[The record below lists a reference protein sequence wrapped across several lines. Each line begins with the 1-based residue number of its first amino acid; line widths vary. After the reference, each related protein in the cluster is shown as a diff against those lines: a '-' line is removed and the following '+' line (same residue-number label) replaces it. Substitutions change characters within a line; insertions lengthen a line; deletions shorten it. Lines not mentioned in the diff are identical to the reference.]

1 MDGWSDFGSGAMQ
14 KQNFVLT
21 CLACLVVSW
30 PASLVR
36 AAEGPEVAGISMQR
50 LERLDALLERE
61 IAAGRSSGLVVAI
74 ARNGQ
79 VIQRTYGYMN
89 LESREPM
96 RADAMFRLYSM
107 TKPIASVAL
116 LTLYEQGLFQ
126 LTDPLDKY
134 IPQFADLKVY
144 AGKNAEGK
152 PILEAP
158 KRKPT
163 IQDAFRH
170 TLGLS
175 GGLGNTDVDALYR
188 AAGLG
193 MFELDSLRDEI
204 ERLATV
210 PLRYSPGDQWV
221 YGLGHDVQAYLVEH
235 FSGMPYADYVR
246 TTILEPLGM
255 RNTAFGVPPARKRDF
270 ATVYNRD
277 ASGKLVADTA
287 DRYARFTDHAFAT
300 LSLSGSAP
308 DYLRFARM
316 LLNGGELDDVRILG
330 RKTVELM
337 AQNHLPANIPSIA
350 SNGPAATG
358 YGLGVSVT
366 LDTAALGRPG
376 SIGSFGWG
384 GAATTTFTVDPA
396 EDMAIVIMGQVMPN
410 DADLLQRVEM
420 LVYQALVD
428 VRDR

>member
-1 MDGWSDFGSGAMQ
+1 MHDKSMLA
-14 KQNFVLT
+14 VAT
-21 CLACLVVSW
+21 YLACAMALW
-30 PASLVR
+30 HAPAAI
-36 AAEGPEVAGISMQR
+36 AAESAEVAGISLER

-61 IAAGRSSGLVVAI
+61 IAAGRLSGMVVAV
-74 ARNGQ
+74 ARHGE
-79 VIQRTYGYMN
+79 VIQRNYGYMA

-96 RADAMFRLYSM
+96 RPDAMFRLYSM

-144 AGKNAEGK
+144 AGKDANGR

-188 AAGLG
+188 EAGLG
-193 MFELDSLRDEI
+193 MFELESLRQEVD
-204 ERLATV
+204 RLAAV

-235 FSGMPYADYVR
+235 FSGRPYADYVR
-246 TTILEPLGM
+246 TVILEPLGM
-255 RNTAFGVPPARKRDF
+255 RKTAFGVPAAMKRDF
-270 ATVYNRD
+270 VTVYNRGAD
-277 ASGKLVADTA
+277 GKLVPDTA
-287 DRYARFTDHAFAT
+287 DRYARFTDHAFGT

-316 LLNGGELDDVRILG
+316 LLNGGELDGVRILG

-337 AQNHLPANIPSIA
+337 AQNHLPPNIPSIA
-350 SNGPAATG
+350 ANGPAATG

-366 LDTAALGRPG
+366 LDTAALGRLG
-376 SIGSFGWG
+376 SVGTFGWG
-384 GAATTTFTVDPA
+384 GAASTTFSVNPA
-396 EDMAIVIMGQVMPN
+396 EDMAIVIMGQVLPS
-410 DADLLQRVEM
+410 DGDLLQKVET
-420 LVYQALVD
+420 LVYQALID
-428 VRDR
+428 SPSVRQSEHE

>member
-1 MDGWSDFGSGAMQ
+1 MQ
-14 KQNFVLT
+14 KMNRAAVA
-21 CLACLVVSW
+21 ACLVGALLLWQVP
-30 PASLVR
+30 PAT
-36 AAEGPEVAGISMQR
+36 AAEDEGAVARAGLS
-50 LERLDALLERE
+50 LERLDRLDALIERE
-61 IAAGRSSGLVVAI
+61 IAAGRSSGMVVVVARHG
-74 ARNGQ
+74 A
-79 VIQRTYGYMN
+79 VVQRHYGFMD
-89 LESREPM
+89 LESRTPM
-96 RADAMFRLYSM
+96 QADAMFRLYSM

-116 LTLYEQGLFQ
+116 LTLYEQGHFQ
-126 LTDPLDKY
+126 LTDPLDQY
-134 IPQFADLKVY
+134 IPQFAGLKVY
-144 AGKNAEGK
+144 AGKDASGQ

-175 GGLGNTDVDALYR
+175 GGLGPTDVDVLYR
-188 AAGLG
+188 EAGIG
-193 MFELDSLRDEI
+193 MFELDSLREEM

-235 FSGMPYADYVR
+235 FSGMPYAEYVR

-255 RNTAFGVPPARKRDF
+255 RRTTFGVPPALKRDF
-270 ATVYNRD
+270 ATVYDRD
-277 ASGKLVADTA
+277 AAGSLVPDRA
-287 DRYARFTDHAFAT
+287 DRYARFTDHAFGT
-300 LSLSGSAP
+300 LSMSGSAP
-308 DYLRFARM
+308 DYLRFAQM
-316 LLNGGELDDVRILG
+316 LLNGGELDGVRILG

-337 AQNHLPANIPSIA
+337 TQNHLPPNIPSIA
-350 SNGPAATG
+350 PNGPAATG

-376 SIGSFGWG
+376 SPGTFGWG
-384 GAATTTFTVDPA
+384 GAATTTFSVNPA

-410 DADLLQRVEM
+410 DGDLLQKVET

-428 VRDR
+428 SPETLR

>member
-1 MDGWSDFGSGAMQ
+1 MHEKSMLRVVAHR
-14 KQNFVLT
+14 
-21 CLACLVVSW
+21 ACAAALCQAPV
-30 PASLVR
+30 AI
-36 AAEGPEVAGISMQR
+36 AAETADVAGISLER
-50 LERLDALLERE
+50 LGRLDALLERE
-61 IAAGRSSGLVVAI
+61 IAAGRLSGMVVAV
-74 ARNGQ
+74 ARHGE
-79 VIQRTYGYMN
+79 VIQRNYGYMD

-144 AGKNAEGK
+144 AGKDANGR
-152 PILEAP
+152 PILETP

-188 AAGLG
+188 EAGLG
-193 MFELDSLRDEI
+193 MFELESLRQEI
-204 ERLATV
+204 DRLATV
-210 PLRYSPGDQWV
+210 PLRYSPGEQWV

-246 TTILEPLGM
+246 AAVLEPLGM
-255 RNTAFGVPPARKRDF
+255 RHTAFGVPPAMKRDF
-270 ATVYNRD
+270 ATVYARD
-277 ASGKLVADTA
+277 ADGKLVPDTA
-287 DRYARFTDHAFAT
+287 DRYARFTAHAFGT

-316 LLNGGELDDVRILG
+316 LLNSGELDGVRILG

-337 AQNHLPANIPSIA
+337 AQNHLPPNIPSIA
-350 SNGPAATG
+350 ANGPAATG

-366 LDTAALGRPG
+366 LDAAALGRLG
-376 SIGSFGWG
+376 SVGVFGWG
-384 GAATTTFTVDPA
+384 GAATTTFSVNPA
-396 EDMAIVIMGQVMPN
+396 EDMALVIMGQVMPN
-410 DADLLQRVEM
+410 DGDLLQKVET
-420 LVYQALVD
+420 LVYQALID
-428 VRDR
+428 AP

>member
-1 MDGWSDFGSGAMQ
+1 
-14 KQNFVLT
+14 
-21 CLACLVVSW
+21 
-30 PASLVR
+30 
-36 AAEGPEVAGISMQR
+36 
-50 LERLDALLERE
+50 
-61 IAAGRSSGLVVAI
+61 
-74 ARNGQ
+74 
-79 VIQRTYGYMN
+79 
-89 LESREPM
+89 
-96 RADAMFRLYSM
+96 MFRLYSM

-126 LTDPLDKY
+126 LTDPLDRY

-144 AGKNAEGK
+144 AGKDANGR

-188 AAGLG
+188 EAGLG
-193 MFELDSLRDEI
+193 MFELESLRQEI
-204 ERLATV
+204 DRLATV

-246 TTILEPLGM
+246 TAILEPLGM
-255 RNTAFGVPPARKRDF
+255 RQTTFGVPPAMKRNF
-270 ATVYNRD
+270 AAVYDRNAD
-277 ASGKLVADTA
+277 GQLVRDTA
-287 DRYARFTDHAFAT
+287 DRYARFTDHAFGT

-316 LLNGGELDDVRILG
+316 LLNGGELDGVRILG

-337 AQNHLPANIPSIA
+337 ARNHLPSNIPSIA
-350 SNGPAATG
+350 ATGPAATG

-376 SIGSFGWG
+376 SAGTFGWG
-384 GAATTTFTVDPA
+384 GAASTTFSVNPA
-396 EDMAIVIMGQVMPN
+396 EDMAIVIMGQVMPS
-410 DADLLQRVEM
+410 DGDLLQKVET
-420 LVYQALVD
+420 LVYQALID
-428 VRDR
+428 TP

>member
-1 MDGWSDFGSGAMQ
+1 MQ
-14 KQNFVLT
+14 IEKLIRIV
-21 CLACLVVSW
+21 ASLVCAALMAQA
-30 PASLVR
+30 PLVR
-36 AAEGPEVAGISMQR
+36 AAEGDVAGISLQR
-50 LERLDALLERE
+50 LQRLDSLLERE
-61 IAAGRSSGLVVAI
+61 IAAGRLSGMVVAV
-74 ARNGQ
+74 ARHGE
-79 VIQRTYGYMN
+79 VIQRNYGYMD
-89 LESREPM
+89 LQSREPM

-126 LTDPLDKY
+126 LTDPLDRY
-134 IPQFADLKVY
+134 IPQFASLKVY
-144 AGKNAEGK
+144 AGKGADGK

-175 GGLGNTDVDALYR
+175 GGLGNSDVDALYR

-193 MFELDSLRDEI
+193 MFELESLRDEI
-204 ERLATV
+204 DRLATV

-246 TTILEPLGM
+246 KSILEPLGM
-255 RNTAFGVPPARKRDF
+255 RNTAFGVPPDMKRNF
-270 ATVYNRD
+270 ATVYDRD

-316 LLNGGELDDVRILG
+316 LLHGGELDGVRILG

-337 AQNHLPANIPSIA
+337 TQNHLPQNIPSIA
-350 SNGPAATG
+350 ANGPAATG
-358 YGLGVSVT
+358 YGLGVAVT

-376 SIGSFGWG
+376 SVGSFGWG
-384 GAATTTFTVDPA
+384 GAATTTFTVNPA
-396 EDMAIVIMGQVMPN
+396 EDMTIVIMAQVLPN
-410 DADLLQRVEM
+410 DADLLQKVET
-420 LVYQALVD
+420 LVYQTLVD
-428 VRDR
+428 AP

>member
-1 MDGWSDFGSGAMQ
+1 MHEKSALRVVTYLAYAMA
-14 KQNFVLT
+14 LWH
-21 CLACLVVSW
+21 A
-30 PASLVR
+30 PAAT
-36 AAEGPEVAGISMQR
+36 AAEALEVAGISLER
-50 LERLDALLERE
+50 LQRLDALLERE
-61 IAAGRSSGLVVAI
+61 IAAGRLSGMVVAV
-74 ARNGQ
+74 ARHGE
-79 VIQRTYGYMN
+79 VIQRNYGNMD

-96 RADAMFRLYSM
+96 RADAVFRLYSM

-144 AGKNAEGK
+144 AGKDTNGR
-152 PILEAP
+152 PILETP

-188 AAGLG
+188 EAGLG
-193 MFELDSLRDEI
+193 MFELDSLRQEI
-204 ERLATV
+204 DRLATV

-221 YGLGHDVQAYLVEH
+221 YGLGHDVQAYLVEY
-235 FSGMPYADYVR
+235 FAGMPYADYVR
-246 TTILEPLGM
+246 TAVLEPLGM
-255 RNTAFGVPPARKRDF
+255 RHTAFGVPPAMKRDF
-270 ATVYNRD
+270 ATVYNRSAD
-277 ASGKLVADTA
+277 GKLVPDTA
-287 DRYARFTDHAFAT
+287 DRYARFTEHAFGT

-308 DYLRFARM
+308 DYLRFALM
-316 LLNGGELDDVRILG
+316 LLNGGELDGVRILG

-337 AQNHLPANIPSIA
+337 TQNHLPPNIPSIA
-350 SNGPAATG
+350 ANGPAATG

-366 LDTAALGRPG
+366 LDTAALGRLG
-376 SIGSFGWG
+376 SVGTFGWG
-384 GAATTTFTVDPA
+384 GAATTTFSVNPA

-410 DADLLQRVEM
+410 DGELLQKVET
-420 LVYQALVD
+420 LVYQALID
-428 VRDR
+428 TP

>member
-1 MDGWSDFGSGAMQ
+1 MHRKS
-14 KQNFVLT
+14 VLRVVAY
-21 CLACLVVSW
+21 LACVMALM
-30 PASLVR
+30 PAPVTK
-36 AAEGPEVAGISMQR
+36 AADAPEVAGISLER

-61 IAAGRSSGLVVAI
+61 IAAGRLSGMVVAV
-74 ARNGQ
+74 ARHGE
-79 VIQRTYGYMN
+79 VIQRNYGYMD

-96 RADAMFRLYSM
+96 RPDAMFRLYSM

-134 IPQFADLKVY
+134 IPQFANLKVY
-144 AGKNAEGK
+144 AGKDANGR

-188 AAGLG
+188 EAGLG
-193 MFELDSLRDEI
+193 MFELDSLRQEMD
-204 ERLATV
+204 RLATV

-255 RNTAFGVPPARKRDF
+255 RQTAFGVPSAMKRNF
-270 ATVYNRD
+270 ATVYNRNAD
-277 ASGKLVADTA
+277 GKLVPDTA
-287 DRYARFTDHAFAT
+287 DRYARFTDHAFGT

-316 LLNGGELDDVRILG
+316 LLNRGELDGVRVLG

-337 AQNHLPANIPSIA
+337 AQNHLPPNIPSIA
-350 SNGPAATG
+350 ANGPAATG

-366 LDTAALGRPG
+366 LDAAALGRLG
-376 SIGSFGWG
+376 SVDTFGWG
-384 GAATTTFTVDPA
+384 GAASTTFSVNPA
-396 EDMAIVIMGQVMPN
+396 EDMAIVIMGQVMPS
-410 DADLLQRVEM
+410 DGDLLQKVET
-420 LVYQALVD
+420 LVYQALID
-428 VRDR
+428 TP

>member
-1 MDGWSDFGSGAMQ
+1 VQIEKLIRIVCCVVCA
-14 KQNFVLT
+14 VLMWH
-21 CLACLVVSW
+21 A
-30 PASLVR
+30 PLVR
-36 AAEGPEVAGISMQR
+36 AAEEADVAGIS
-50 LERLDALLERE
+50 LERLQRLDSLLERE
-61 IAAGRSSGLVVAI
+61 IAAGRLSGMVVAV
-74 ARNGQ
+74 ARHGE
-79 VIQRTYGYMN
+79 VIQRDYGYMD
-89 LESREPM
+89 LQSREPM

-126 LTDPLDKY
+126 LTDPLDRY
-134 IPQFADLKVY
+134 IPQFANLKVY
-144 AGKNAEGK
+144 AGKGADGK

-204 ERLATV
+204 DRLATV

-221 YGLGHDVQAYLVEH
+221 YGLGHDVQAFLVEH
-235 FSGMPYADYVR
+235 FSGVPYADYVR

-255 RNTAFGVPPARKRDF
+255 RNTAFGVPPAMKRNF
-270 ATVYNRD
+270 ATVYDRD
-277 ASGKLVADTA
+277 ASGKLVADAA
-287 DRYARFTDHAFAT
+287 DRYARFTDHAFGT

-316 LLNGGELDDVRILG
+316 LLNGGELDGVRILG

-337 AQNHLPANIPSIA
+337 SQNHLPANIPSIA
-350 SNGPAATG
+350 ANGPPATG

-366 LDTAALGRPG
+366 IDTAALGRPG
-376 SIGSFGWG
+376 SVGSFGWG
-384 GAATTTFTVDPA
+384 GAATTTFSVNPE

-410 DADLLQRVEM
+410 DSDLLQKVET

-428 VRDR
+428 RNTRR

>member
-1 MDGWSDFGSGAMQ
+1 MHP
-14 KQNFVLT
+14 KNILR
-21 CLACLVVSW
+21 VVVTLIWAVSLW
-30 PASLVR
+30 YAPAVI
-36 AAEGPEVAGISMQR
+36 AAETADPAGISLER

-61 IAAGRSSGLVVAI
+61 IAAGRLSGMVVAV
-74 ARNGQ
+74 ARHGEA
-79 VIQRTYGYMN
+79 IQRNYGYMD

-116 LTLYEQGLFQ
+116 LTLYEQGLFL

-144 AGKNAEGK
+144 AGKDPNGR
-152 PILEAP
+152 PILETP

-188 AAGLG
+188 EAGLG
-193 MFELDSLRDEI
+193 MFELDSLAQEMD
-204 ERLATV
+204 RLATV

-221 YGLGHDVQAYLVEH
+221 YGLGHDVQAYLVEY
-235 FSGMPYADYVR
+235 FAGVPYADYVR
-246 TTILEPLGM
+246 TEILEPLGM
-255 RNTAFGVPPARKRDF
+255 HQTAFGVPPTMKRDF
-270 ATVYNRD
+270 ATVYNRGAD
-277 ASGKLVADTA
+277 GKLVPDTA
-287 DRYARFTDHAFAT
+287 DRYARFTEHAFGT

-316 LLNGGELDDVRILG
+316 LLNGGELDGVRILG

-337 AQNHLPANIPSIA
+337 AQNHLPPNIPSIA
-350 SNGPAATG
+350 ASGPAATG

-366 LDTAALGRPG
+366 LDTAALGRLG
-376 SIGSFGWG
+376 SVGTFGWG
-384 GAATTTFTVDPA
+384 GAATTTFSVNPA
-396 EDMAIVIMGQVMPN
+396 EDMAIVIMGQVLPN
-410 DADLLQRVEM
+410 DGDLLQKVET
-420 LVYQALVD
+420 LVYQALID
-428 VRDR
+428 TP

>member
-1 MDGWSDFGSGAMQ
+1 MHEKSMLRVVAY
-14 KQNFVLT
+14 
-21 CLACLVVSW
+21 LACAVALCHAPV
-30 PASLVR
+30 AI
-36 AAEGPEVAGISMQR
+36 AAETADRAGISLER

-61 IAAGRSSGLVVAI
+61 IAAGRLSGMVVAV
-74 ARNGQ
+74 ARHGE
-79 VIQRTYGYMN
+79 VIQRNYGYMD

-96 RADAMFRLYSM
+96 RANAMFRLYSM

-144 AGKNAEGK
+144 AGKDANGR
-152 PILEAP
+152 PLLETP

-188 AAGLG
+188 EAGLG
-193 MFELDSLRDEI
+193 MFELDSLRQEI
-204 ERLATV
+204 DRLATV

-221 YGLGHDVQAYLVEH
+221 YGLGHDVQAYLVEY

-246 TTILEPLGM
+246 TAILAPLGM
-255 RNTAFGVPPARKRDF
+255 RHTAFGVPPAMKGDF
-270 ATVYNRD
+270 ATVYDRGAD
-277 ASGKLVADTA
+277 GKLVPDTA
-287 DRYARFTDHAFAT
+287 DRYARFTEHAFGT

-316 LLNGGELDDVRILG
+316 LLNGGELDGVRILG

-337 AQNHLPANIPSIA
+337 AQNHLPPNIPSIA
-350 SNGPAATG
+350 ANGPAATG

-366 LDTAALGRPG
+366 LDTAALGRLG
-376 SIGSFGWG
+376 SVGTFGWG
-384 GAATTTFTVDPA
+384 GAATTTFSVNPA

-410 DADLLQRVEM
+410 DGDLLQRVET
-420 LVYQALVD
+420 LVYQALID
-428 VRDR
+428 AP

>member
-1 MDGWSDFGSGAMQ
+1 MQ
-14 KQNFVLT
+14 VQKLMRIVT
-21 CLACLVVSW
+21 CLACAVLWW
-30 PASLVR
+30 PAPPVS
-36 AAEGPEVAGISMQR
+36 ADEGPDVGGISVER
-50 LERLDALLERE
+50 LQRLDALLERE
-61 IAAGRSSGLVVAI
+61 LAAGRLSGMVVAV
-74 ARNGQ
+74 ARHDD
-79 VIQRTYGYMN
+79 VIQRNYGYMD
-89 LESREPM
+89 LQSREPM

-134 IPQFADLKVY
+134 IPQFASLKVY
-144 AGKNAEGK
+144 AGKGADGK

-193 MFELDSLRDEI
+193 MFELESLRDEI
-204 ERLATV
+204 DRLATV

-221 YGLGHDVQAYLVEH
+221 YGLGHDVQAFLVEH
-235 FSGMPYADYVR
+235 FSGVPYADYVR
-246 TTILEPLGM
+246 KTILEPLGM
-255 RNTAFGVPPARKRDF
+255 RDTAFGVPPAMKRNF

-277 ASGKLVADTA
+277 ASGKLVPDAA
-287 DRYARFTDHAFAT
+287 DRYARFTDHAFGT

-316 LLNGGELDDVRILG
+316 LLNGGELDGVRILG

-337 AQNHLPANIPSIA
+337 TMTHLPGGKALTELT
-350 SNGPAATG
+350 TG
-358 YGLGVSVT
+358 LFSEVENEGSGFGLGFSVN
-366 LDTAALGRPG
+366 LNPVLGG
-376 SIGSFGWG
+376 SLGSVGEFAWG
-384 GAATTTFTVDPA
+384 GMASTAFWVDPIEEITA
-396 EDMAIVIMGQVMPN
+396 VFLTQLMPSSTHP
-410 DADLLQRVEM
+410 LRPQLRQ

-428 VRDR
+428 

>member
-1 MDGWSDFGSGAMQ
+1 MHEKSMFRI
-14 KQNFVLT
+14 VT
-21 CLACLVVSW
+21 YLACAVPLWHVPVTS
-30 PASLVR
+30 
-36 AAEGPEVAGISMQR
+36 AAEPHEVAGISLER

-61 IAAGRSSGLVVAI
+61 IAAGRSSGLVVAV
-74 ARNGQ
+74 ARHGE
-79 VIQRTYGYMN
+79 VIQRNYGYMD

-134 IPQFADLKVY
+134 IPQFANLKVY
-144 AGKNAEGK
+144 AGKDTNGR

-188 AAGLG
+188 EAGLG
-193 MFELDSLRDEI
+193 MFELDSLREEI
-204 ERLATV
+204 DRLATV

-221 YGLGHDVQAYLVEH
+221 YGLGHDVQAYLVEY
-235 FSGMPYADYVR
+235 FSGVPYADYVR
-246 TTILEPLGM
+246 TVILEPLGM
-255 RNTAFGVPPARKRDF
+255 RQTAFGVPPAMKRNF
-270 ATVYNRD
+270 ATVYDRGTD
-277 ASGKLVADTA
+277 GKLVPDIA
-287 DRYARFTDHAFAT
+287 DRYARFTEHAFGT

-316 LLNGGELDDVRILG
+316 LLNGGDLDGVRILG

-337 AQNHLPANIPSIA
+337 AQNHLPPNIPSIA
-350 SNGPAATG
+350 ANGPAATG

-376 SIGSFGWG
+376 SAGSFGWG
-384 GAATTTFTVDPA
+384 GAATTTFSVNPA

-410 DADLLQRVEM
+410 DGDLLQKVET
-420 LVYQALVD
+420 LVYQALAD
-428 VRDR
+428 TP

>member
-1 MDGWSDFGSGAMQ
+1 MLRVA
-14 KQNFVLT
+14 T
-21 CLACLVVSW
+21 YLACALALL
-30 PASLVR
+30 PASAAV
-36 AAEGPEVAGISMQR
+36 AAETVEVAGISLER

-61 IAAGRSSGLVVAI
+61 IAAGRLSGMVVAV
-74 ARNGQ
+74 ARHGE
-79 VIQRTYGYMN
+79 VIQRTYGYMD

-116 LTLYEQGLFQ
+116 LTLYEQGLFR

-134 IPQFADLKVY
+134 IPQFADLEVY
-144 AGKNAEGK
+144 AGKDANGR

-188 AAGLG
+188 EAGLG
-193 MFELDSLRDEI
+193 MFELESLRQEI
-204 ERLATV
+204 DRLATV

-235 FSGMPYADYVR
+235 FSGMRYADYVR
-246 TTILEPLGM
+246 TIILEPLGM
-255 RNTAFGVPPARKRDF
+255 RRTAFGVPPAMKRDF
-270 ATVYNRD
+270 ATVYNRAAD
-277 ASGKLVADTA
+277 GKLVPDTA
-287 DRYARFTDHAFAT
+287 DRYARFTQHAFGT

-316 LLNGGELDDVRILG
+316 LLNGGELDGVRILG

-337 AQNHLPANIPSIA
+337 AQNHLPPNIPSIA
-350 SNGPAATG
+350 ANGPAATG

-366 LDTAALGRPG
+366 LDTAALGRLG
-376 SIGSFGWG
+376 SVGTFGWG
-384 GAATTTFTVDPA
+384 GAASTTFSVNPA
-396 EDMAIVIMGQVMPN
+396 EDMAIVIMGQVLPS
-410 DADLLQRVEM
+410 DGDLLQKVET
-420 LVYQALVD
+420 LVYQALID
-428 VRDR
+428 EPSFRQSEHE

>member
-1 MDGWSDFGSGAMQ
+1 MQ
-14 KQNFVLT
+14 EQTLVRIVTF
-21 CLACLVVSW
+21 LACALLFSQT
-30 PASLVR
+30 PLAY
-36 AAEGPEVAGISMQR
+36 AADSPEVGGISLER
-50 LERLDALLERE
+50 LQRLDALLERE
-61 IAAGRSSGLVVAI
+61 IAAGRVSGMVVAV
-74 ARNGQ
+74 ARHGE
-79 VIQRTYGYMN
+79 VIQRNYGYMDVA
-89 LESREPM
+89 SREPM
-96 RADAMFRLYSM
+96 RADALFRLYSM

-134 IPQFADLKVY
+134 IPQFANLKVY
-144 AGKNAEGK
+144 AGKDGDGK

-188 AAGLG
+188 EAGLG
-193 MFELDSLRDEI
+193 MFELDSLRQEMDK
-204 ERLATV
+204 LATV

-235 FSGMPYADYVR
+235 FSGKPYADYVR
-246 TTILEPLGM
+246 DVILEPLGM
-255 RNTAFGVPPARKRDF
+255 HRTVFGVPGALKHDF
-270 ATVYNRD
+270 ATVYDRD
-277 ASGKLVADTA
+277 ASGKLVPDTA
-287 DRYARFTDHAFAT
+287 DRYARFTDHAFGT

-316 LLNGGELDDVRILG
+316 LLNGGELDGVRILG

-337 AQNHLPANIPSIA
+337 AQNHLPPNIPSIA
-350 SNGPAATG
+350 ANGPHASG

-366 LDTAALGRPG
+366 IDTAALGRLG
-376 SIGSFGWG
+376 SVGTFGWS
-384 GAATTTFTVDPA
+384 GAATTTFNVNPA
-396 EDMAIVIMGQVMPN
+396 EDMAVVIMAQVLPN
-410 DADLLQRVEM
+410 DADLMQRVET
-420 LVYQALVD
+420 LIYQALVD
-428 VRDR
+428 PAQ

>member
-1 MDGWSDFGSGAMQ
+1 MRLNVIGIVTW
-14 KQNFVLT
+14 
-21 CLACLVVSW
+21 LAC
-30 PASLVR
+30 
-36 AAEGPEVAGISMQR
+36 AAPLWHAPLAGAADAPEVGGVS
-50 LERLDALLERE
+50 LERLQRLDTLLERE
-61 IAAGRSSGLVVAI
+61 IAAGRLSGMIVAVV
-74 ARNGQ
+74 RHGE
-79 VIQRTYGYMN
+79 VIQRNYGYTD
-89 LESREPM
+89 LASREPM
-96 RADAMFRLYSM
+96 RPDALFRLYSM
-107 TKPIASVAL
+107 TKPVASVAL

-144 AGKNAEGK
+144 AGKGADGK

-175 GGLGNTDVDALYR
+175 GGLGNTEVDALYR
-188 AAGLG
+188 EAGLG
-193 MFELDSLRDEI
+193 MFELDSLRQEM
-204 ERLATV
+204 ERLAKV

-246 TTILEPLGM
+246 KVILEPLGM
-255 RNTAFGVPPARKRDF
+255 HRTVFGVPSALKRDF

-277 ASGKLVADTA
+277 AAGKLVPDTA
-287 DRYARFTDHAFAT
+287 DRYARFTEHAFGT

-316 LLNGGELDDVRILG
+316 LLNGGELDGVRILG

-337 AQNHLPANIPSIA
+337 AQNHLPPNIPSIA
-350 SNGPAATG
+350 ANGPAATG

-366 LDTAALGRPG
+366 IDTAALGRPG
-376 SIGSFGWG
+376 SVGTFGWS
-384 GAATTTFTVDPA
+384 GAATTTFSVNPA
-396 EDMAIVIMGQVMPN
+396 EDMAIVIMAQVMPN
-410 DADLLQRVEM
+410 DADLMQKVET
-420 LVYQALVD
+420 LVYQALID
-428 VRDR
+428 SP

>member
-1 MDGWSDFGSGAMQ
+1 MYEKRTIRIVACMAFAAALLQVLPTSD
-14 KQNFVLT
+14 
-21 CLACLVVSW
+21 
-30 PASLVR
+30 
-36 AAEGPEVAGISMQR
+36 AEELDVAGISAERLQR
-50 LERLDALLERE
+50 LDTLLERE
-61 IAAGRSSGLVVAI
+61 IAAGRLSGMVLAV
-74 ARNGQ
+74 ARNGE
-79 VIQRTYGYMN
+79 VIERTYGYMD
-89 LESREPM
+89 LESRQPM
-96 RADAMFRLYSM
+96 RRDALFRLYSM

-134 IPQFADLKVY
+134 IPQFANLKVY
-144 AGKNAEGK
+144 AGKDANGR

-193 MFELDSLRDEI
+193 MFELDSLRDEMD
-204 ERLATV
+204 RLATV

-235 FSGMPYADYVR
+235 FAGMPYADYVR
-246 TTILEPLGM
+246 AAVLEPLGM
-255 RNTAFGVPPARKRDF
+255 RHTVFGVPPAMKRDF
-270 ATVYNRD
+270 ATVYDRD
-277 ASGKLVADTA
+277 AGGKLVPDAA
-287 DRYARFTDHAFAT
+287 DRYARFTEHAFGT
-300 LSLSGSAP
+300 LSMSGSAP
-308 DYLRFARM
+308 DYVRFARM
-316 LLNGGELDDVRILG
+316 LLNGGELDGVRILG

-337 AQNHLPANIPSIA
+337 TQDHLPPNIPSITP
-350 SNGPAATG
+350 NGPAATG

-376 SIGSFGWG
+376 SVGTFGWG
-384 GAATTTFTVDPA
+384 GAATTTFSVNPA
-396 EDMAIVIMGQVMPN
+396 ENMAIVIMGQVMPN
-410 DADLLQRVEM
+410 DGDLLQKVET
-420 LVYQALVD
+420 LVYQALID
-428 VRDR
+428 TP

>member
-1 MDGWSDFGSGAMQ
+1 MHEKSMLRVVTSIVYAMA
-14 KQNFVLT
+14 LS
-21 CLACLVVSW
+21 LASAAV
-30 PASLVR
+30 
-36 AAEGPEVAGISMQR
+36 AAEAPEAAGISLER
-50 LERLDALLERE
+50 LQRLDALLERE
-61 IAAGRSSGLVVAI
+61 IDAGRLSGMVVAV
-74 ARNGQ
+74 ARHGE
-79 VIQRTYGYMN
+79 VIQRNYGYMD

-96 RADAMFRLYSM
+96 RADALFRLYSM

-134 IPQFADLKVY
+134 IPQFADLEVY
-144 AGKNAEGK
+144 AGKDANGR
-152 PILEAP
+152 PILEPP

-175 GGLGNTDVDALYR
+175 SGLGNSDVDALYR
-188 AAGLG
+188 EAGLD
-193 MFELDSLRDEI
+193 MFQLDSLRQEI
-204 ERLATV
+204 DRLATV
-210 PLRYSPGDQWV
+210 PLRYSPGEQWV

-246 TTILEPLGM
+246 TAILEPLGM
-255 RNTAFGVPPARKRDF
+255 RHTAFGVPPDMKRDF
-270 ATVYNRD
+270 ATVYNR
-277 ASGKLVADTA
+277 AAGGKLVPDTA
-287 DRYARFTDHAFAT
+287 DRYARFSEHAFAT

-316 LLNGGELDDVRILG
+316 LLNGGELDGVRILG

-337 AQNHLPANIPSIA
+337 AQNHLPPNISSIA
-350 SNGPAATG
+350 VNGPAATG

-366 LDTAALGRPG
+366 LDTAALGRLG
-376 SIGSFGWG
+376 SVGAFGWG
-384 GAATTTFTVDPA
+384 GAATTTFSVNPA

-410 DADLLQRVEM
+410 DSDLLQKVET
-420 LVYQALVD
+420 LVYQALI
-428 VRDR
+428 DRP

>member
-1 MDGWSDFGSGAMQ
+1 MQ
-14 KQNFVLT
+14 NRKLIGIA
-21 CLACLVVSW
+21 ACLVCAVLTSQA
-30 PASLVR
+30 PLVC
-36 AAEGPEVAGISMQR
+36 AAQGADVAGISLGR
-50 LERLDALLERE
+50 LQRLDALLERE
-61 IAAGRSSGLVVAI
+61 IAAGRLSGMVVAV
-74 ARNGQ
+74 ARHGE
-79 VIQRTYGYMN
+79 VIQRSYGYMD
-89 LESREPM
+89 LQSREPM

-126 LTDPLDKY
+126 LTDPLDRY

-144 AGKNAEGK
+144 AGKAADGK
-152 PILEAP
+152 PILEPP

-193 MFELDSLRDEI
+193 MFELESLRDEI
-204 ERLATV
+204 DRLATV

-246 TTILEPLGM
+246 KSILEPLGM
-255 RNTAFGVPPARKRDF
+255 RNTAFGVPPAMKRNF
-270 ATVYNRD
+270 ATVYDRD
-277 ASGKLVADTA
+277 ASGKLVPDTA

-316 LLNGGELDDVRILG
+316 LLNGGELDGVRVLG

-337 AQNHLPANIPSIA
+337 TQNHLPPNLPSIA
-350 SNGPAATG
+350 ANGPAATG

-376 SIGSFGWG
+376 SVGSFGWG
-384 GAATTTFTVDPA
+384 GAATTTFTVNPA
-396 EDMAIVIMGQVMPN
+396 EDVAIVIMAQVLPN
-410 DADLLQRVEM
+410 DADLLQRVET
-420 LVYQALVD
+420 LVYQSLVD
-428 VRDR
+428 AP

>member
-1 MDGWSDFGSGAMQ
+1 MSMHKNNRFAA
-14 KQNFVLT
+14 LA
-21 CLACLVVSW
+21 LAC
-30 PASLVR
+30 ASLLWQAPLH
-36 AAEGPEVAGISMQR
+36 AAEPREVGGISLER

-61 IAAGRSSGLVVAI
+61 VAAGRTSGMVVAV
-74 ARNGQ
+74 ARHGE
-79 VIQRTYGYMN
+79 VIQREYGYMS
-89 LESREPM
+89 LETREPM
-96 RADAMFRLYSM
+96 RPDAMFRLYSM

-134 IPQFADLKVY
+134 IPEFANVQVY
-144 AGKNAEGK
+144 AGKDADGK
-152 PILEAP
+152 PRLEAP

-175 GGLGNTDVDALYR
+175 GGLGNTDVDAMYR
-188 AAGLG
+188 EVGLG
-193 MFELDSLRDEI
+193 MFQLDSLKQEMQ
-204 ERLATV
+204 RLGQV

-221 YGLGHDVQAYLVEH
+221 YGLGHDVQAYLVEY
-235 FSGMPYADYVR
+235 FSGMPYADYVKK
-246 TTILEPLGM
+246 TILEPLGM
-255 RNTAFGVPPARKRDF
+255 QHTAFGVPPAMKAGF

-287 DRYARFTDHAFAT
+287 DRYARFTDHAFGT

-308 DYLRFARM
+308 DYLRFAQM
-316 LLNGGELDDVRILG
+316 LLNGGELDGVRILG

-337 AQNHLPANIPSIA
+337 TQNHLPPNIA
-350 SNGPAATG
+350 SINGNGPAAAG

-366 LDTAALGRPG
+366 LSNAALGRPG
-376 SIGSFGWG
+376 SPGSFGWG
-384 GAATTTFTVDPA
+384 GAATTTFSVNPA
-396 EDMAIVIMGQVMPN
+396 EDMVIVIMGQVMPN
-410 DADLLQRVEM
+410 DEDLMQKVET

-428 VRDR
+428 APTQ

>member
-1 MDGWSDFGSGAMQ
+1 
-14 KQNFVLT
+14 
-21 CLACLVVSW
+21 
-30 PASLVR
+30 
-36 AAEGPEVAGISMQR
+36 VARRG
-50 LERLDALLERE
+50 E
-61 IAAGRSSGLVVAI
+61 
-74 ARNGQ
+74 
-79 VIQRTYGYMN
+79 VIQRNYGYMD
-89 LESREPM
+89 LASREPM
-96 RADAMFRLYSM
+96 RADALFRLYSM

-144 AGKNAEGK
+144 AGKDANGQ
-152 PILEAP
+152 PRLEAP

-188 AAGLG
+188 EAGLG
-193 MFELDSLRDEI
+193 MFELESLRQEMD
-204 ERLATV
+204 RLAQV

-235 FSGMPYADYVR
+235 FSGMSYADYVHEV
-246 TTILEPLGM
+246 ILEPLGM
-255 RNTAFGVPPARKRDF
+255 SRTVFGVPRTLRRDF
-270 ATVYNRD
+270 ATVYDRD
-277 ASGKLVADTA
+277 AAGKLVPDTA
-287 DRYARFTDHAFAT
+287 DRYARFTDHAFGT

-316 LLNGGELDDVRILG
+316 LLNGGELDGVRILG

-337 AQNHLPANIPSIA
+337 AQNHLPPNIPSIA

-366 LDTAALGRPG
+366 IDTAALGRLG
-376 SIGSFGWG
+376 SVGTFGWS
-384 GAATTTFTVDPA
+384 GAATTTFSVNPA
-396 EDMAIVIMGQVMPN
+396 EDMTIVIMAQVLPN
-410 DADLLQRVEM
+410 DADVMQKVET

-428 VRDR
+428 SAP